1 MSMGSSRLEKKRV
14 SEHTSYREYWQY
26 LVLFFLTVFFFWHKI
41 ALPRN
46 FAKKRFIIL
55 RTSATR
61 LFDNKFFFLALKILE
76 YIEYSLDDKPVVILS
91 FQSTSMHIFHAAVSI
106 KCCVTFWIL
115 LTET

>member
-1 MSMGSSRLEKKRV
+1 MSIVDLKRNVSRNTPLIA
-14 SEHTSYREYWQY
+14 SIDSMW
-26 LVLFFLTVFFFWHKI
+26 FFCIFNGFFFWHKI

-46 FAKKRFIIL
+46 FVKKRFIIL
-55 RTSATR
+55 RTSAAR

-76 YIEYSLDDKPVVILS
+76 YIEYSLDDKPVVILC